1 MKMGMFYYQKKNKL
15 YNLEENKMK
24 FKKLIALALSVGLL
38 TGCSTKGVETNNE
51 DIVTEITSPVEITFW
66 HAMNGDLEKA
76 LQKVTDEFMEQNPN
90 ITVTLQNQSSYNDLQ
105 QKITATVASP
115 SNLPTITQAYSDWM
129 LNPINDGLVTDLTPY
144 IENETLKFDNYED
157 ILEGFREATKID
169 GKIYGMPFN
178 KSTEVLWYN
187 KTLFDELGLEVPTTY
202 DEFVEVSKKIYEAK
216 GIPGAGFDSLNTY
229 YTTFLKN
236 EGKTFDSSF
245 DVTSEESAKAVNYY
259 LEGVKEGYF
268 RIAGTDNYLSGPF
281 SNEKLGMYV
290 GSNAG
295 ESFIKQ
301 GVGDKFEVAVAPYP
315 AEISI
320 QQGTDLYVFSS
331 ATAEQK
337 TAAYEFLKFLTSTEK
352 QIQWASETGYMPVRQ
367 SAIDSEEYKNSGSLI
382 APILSDA
389 TKNLYTNP
397 VITGAD
403 SAYREAATVLESVLA
418 DPNNAD
424 VTKALESFKTTLNSI
439 WE

>member
-1 MKMGMFYYQKKNKL
+1 
-15 YNLEENKMK
+15 MK
-24 FKKLIALALSVGLL
+24 FKRLLALGLVFMSAAMVGC
-38 TGCSTKGVETNNE
+38 GSKGNDTSSA
-51 DIVTEITSPVEITFW
+51 DIVTEIKEPVEITFW
-66 HAMNGDLEKA
+66 HAMNGDLEKS
-76 LQKVTDEFMEQNPN
+76 LTSLTEKFMAENPN
-90 ITVTLQNQSSYNDLQ
+90 IKVTLQNQSSYKDLQ

-115 SNLPTITQAYSDWM
+115 KDLPTMTQAYPDWM
-129 LNPINDGLVTDLTPY
+129 FNPLKDNLVTDLTPY

-157 ILEGFREATKID
+157 ILPSFREAAKID

-187 KTLFDELGLEVPTTY
+187 KTLLDELGLKAPTTY
-202 DEFVEVSKKIYEAK
+202 DELVQVAKTIKEKK
-216 GIPGAGFDSLNTY
+216 GIAGAGFDSLNTY
-229 YTTFLKN
+229 YTTFLKT

-245 DVTSEESAKAVNYY
+245 DVTSEASAKALNYY

-281 SNEKLGMYV
+281 GNGTVAMYV

-295 ESFIKQ
+295 ENFVKQ
-301 GVGDKFEVAVAPYP
+301 GVGDKFEVAAAPYP
-315 AEISI
+315 TSASL

-337 TAAYEFLKFLTSTEK
+337 TAAYMFLKFLTTKEN
-352 QIQWASETGYMPVRQ
+352 QITWASETGYMPVRQ
-367 SAIDSEEYKNSGSLI
+367 SAIDSEEYKKSGSLI

-397 VITGAD
+397 VVSGAD
-403 SAYREAATVLESVLA
+403 AAYREAGTVMETVLANPS
-418 DPNNAD
+418 NAD
-424 VTKALESFKTTLNSI
+424 VTKTLEGFKTTLKSI

>member
-1 MKMGMFYYQKKNKL
+1 
-15 YNLEENKMK
+15 MK
-24 FKKLIALALSVGLL
+24 FKKLIALALSLGLL
-38 TGCSTKGVETNNE
+38 TGCSTKGAETTNE

-66 HAMNGDLEKA
+66 HAMNGDLEKS
-76 LQKVTDEFMEQNPN
+76 LQKLTDEFMEQNPN
-90 ITVTLQNQSSYNDLQ
+90 ITVTLQNQSSYKDLQ

-115 SNLPTITQAYSDWM
+115 KDLPTLTQAYPDWM
-129 LNPINDGLVTDLTPY
+129 FNPINDGLVTDLTPY
-144 IENETLKFDNYED
+144 IENETLKFDNYDD
-157 ILEGFREATKID
+157 ILASFREAAKID

-187 KTLFDELGLEVPTTY
+187 KTLFDELGLTPPSTY
-202 DEFVEVSKKIYEAK
+202 DELVEVSKKIYEEK

-229 YTTFLKN
+229 YTTFLKS

-281 SNEKLGMYV
+281 SNGNVGMYV

-295 ESFIKQ
+295 ENYVKQ

-315 AEISI
+315 TNASL

-337 TAAYEFLKFLTSTEK
+337 TAAYEFLKFITSTEK
-352 QIQWASETGYMPVRQ
+352 QIQWASETGYMPIRQ

-403 SAYREAATVLESVLA
+403 AA
-418 DPNNAD
+418 
-424 VTKALESFKTTLNSI
+424 
-439 WE
+439 

>member
-1 MKMGMFYYQKKNKL
+1 
-15 YNLEENKMK
+15 MK
-24 FKKLIALALSVGLL
+24 FKRLIAIALSFGLL
-38 TGCSTKGVETNNE
+38 TGCSSSKGVETTNE

-66 HAMNGDLEKA
+66 HAMNGDLEKS
-76 LQKVTDEFMEQNPN
+76 LQNLTNEFMKQNPN
-90 ITVTLQNQSSYNDLQ
+90 ITVTLQNQSSYKDLQ
-105 QKITATVASP
+105 QKITATLASP
-115 SNLPTITQAYSDWM
+115 KDLPTLTQAYPDWM
-129 LNPINDGLVTDLTPY
+129 LNPINDSLVTDLTPY
-144 IENETLKFDNYED
+144 IENETLKFDNYDD
-157 ILEGFREATKID
+157 ILPSFREAAKIN

-187 KTLFDELGLEVPTTY
+187 KTLLNELGLTPPSTY
-202 DEFVEVSKKIYEAK
+202 DELVNVSKKIYEAK

-229 YTTFLKN
+229 YTTFLKS

-245 DVTSEESAKAVNYY
+245 DVTSKESDKAVNYY
-259 LEGVKEGYF
+259 LDGVKDGYF

-281 SNEKLGMYV
+281 GNGTVGMYI

-295 ESFIKQ
+295 ENYVKQ
-301 GVGDKFEVAVAPYP
+301 GVGDKFEVGVVPYP
-315 AEISI
+315 TNASL

-337 TAAYEFLKFLTSTEK
+337 TAAYEFLKFITSSEK
-352 QIQWASETGYMPVRQ
+352 QIQWASGTGYMPIRQ
-367 SAIDSEEYKNSGSLI
+367 SSIDSEAYKNSGSLI

-403 SAYREAATVLESVLA
+403 AAYREAGTVLESVLA

-424 VTKALESFKTTLNSI
+424 VTKKLEEFKSTLNSI

>member
-1 MKMGMFYYQKKNKL
+1 
-15 YNLEENKMK
+15 MK
-24 FKKLIALALSVGLL
+24 FKRLLALGLVFMSAAMVGC
-38 TGCSTKGVETNNE
+38 GSKGNDTSSA
-51 DIVTEITSPVEITFW
+51 DIVTEIKEPVEITFW
-66 HAMNGDLEKA
+66 HAMNGDLEKS
-76 LQKVTDEFMEQNPN
+76 LTSLTEKFMAENPN
-90 ITVTLQNQSSYNDLQ
+90 IKVTLQNQSSYKDLQ

-115 SNLPTITQAYSDWM
+115 KDLPTMTQAYPDWM
-129 LNPINDGLVTDLTPY
+129 FNPIKDNLVTDLTPY

-157 ILEGFREATKID
+157 ILPSFREAAKID

-187 KTLFDELGLEVPTTY
+187 KTLLDELGLKAPTTY
-202 DEFVEVSKKIYEAK
+202 DELVQVAKTIKEKK
-216 GIPGAGFDSLNTY
+216 GIAGAGFDSLNTY
-229 YTTFLKN
+229 YTTFLKT
-236 EGKTFDSSF
+236 EGKTFDSNF
-245 DVTSEESAKAVNYY
+245 DVTDEASAKALNYY

-281 SNEKLGMYV
+281 GNGTVAMYV

-295 ESFIKQ
+295 ENFVKQ
-301 GVGDKFEVAVAPYP
+301 GVGDKFEVAAAPYP
-315 AEISI
+315 TSASL

-337 TAAYEFLKFLTSTEK
+337 TAAYMFLKFLTTKEN
-352 QIQWASETGYMPVRQ
+352 QITWASQTGYMPVRQ
-367 SAIDSEEYKNSGSLI
+367 SAIDSEEYKKSGSLI

-397 VITGAD
+397 VVSGAD
-403 SAYREAATVLESVLA
+403 AAYREAGTVMETVLA
-418 DPNNAD
+418 NPNNAD
-424 VTKALESFKTTLNSI
+424 VTKTLEGFKTTLKSI